1 MIKLKEEFV
10 SRKEKVCLLL
20 REERKKVREFI
31 VKQTRKRYIRPSK
44 LLQTILVFFVRKK
57 NRKKRIVQDY

>member
-44 LLQTILVFFVRKK
+44 LLQTILVFFVGKK

>member
-31 VKQTRKRYIRPSK
+31 VKQTRKE
-44 LLQTILVFFVRKK
+44 
-57 NRKKRIVQDY
+57 